1 MRNGILAATVIC
13 SLAGLS
19 AGVAAQTQPAN
30 LGVSVE
36 VREEVRNSFIFVLRD
51 DVPANEV
58 VRHANALAAGA
69 GGRVTHTYTTALK
82 GFAAKMPDE
91 AAARMLAANPLIASY
106 EPDAIAYAFGKPVTA
121 GAYTCTTPQTP
132 WGVTRVGGAG
142 DGTGRTAWVIDTGI
156 DFEHPDLNVDTAR
169 SKSFLLRGKTTA
181 DDGNGHGTHVAGTIG
196 AKNNECDV
204 VGVAAGATLVAVR
217 VLDNSGSGSYSGVIK
232 GVDYVALNAK
242 TGDVANMSLG
252 GGYSAS
258 LNAAVENAAAKGI
271 FFALAAGNETDDAA
285 KYSPAS
291 ASGDNI
297 YTVSAID
304 GNDTFA
310 WFSNYG
316 NPPVDCAAPGVG
328 VVSTKNGGGVT
339 TFSGTSMAAPH
350 VAGILLL
357 GTPTYSGTANGDPDS
372 NPDPICHR

>member
-13 SLAGLS
+13 SLAGLP
-19 AGVAAQTQPAN
+19 AGVAAQAQPGN

-58 VRHANALAAGA
+58 ARHANALAAGA
-69 GGRVTHTYTTALK
+69 GGRVTHTYTASIK
-82 GFAAKMPDE
+82 GFAAKLPDE
-91 AAARMLAANPLIASY
+91 AAARLLAANPLIASY
-106 EPDAIAYAFGKPVTA
+106 EPDAIAYAFGKPGTA
-121 GAYTCTTPQTP
+121 AAYPCTTAQIP

-156 DFEHPDLNVDTAR
+156 DFEHPDLVVDRER
-169 SKSFLLRGKTTA
+169 SASFLLRGRTSA

-196 AKNNECDV
+196 ALNNGCDV

-232 GVDYVALNAK
+232 GIDYVASKAGV
-242 TGDVANMSLG
+242 GDVANMSLG
-252 GGYSAS
+252 GGYSAA
-258 LNAAVENAAAKGI
+258 LNDAVVRAATKGVR
-271 FFALAAGNETDDAA
+271 FALAAGNESDDAA

-291 ASGDNI
+291 ANGPNI

-304 GNDTFA
+304 GSNTFA

-316 NPPVDCAAPGVG
+316 NPPVDCAAPGVNI
-328 VVSTKNGGGVT
+328 VSTKNGGGVT

-357 GTPTYSGTANGDPDS
+357 GTPTFSGSASGDPDS